1 VTYTGPAQ
9 RDSTLEELK
18 KALTEAGIA
27 YGVVNP
33 VQQLSHHAQL
43 RRWPMTVNGA
53 DVDVIAPPLQ
63 NPFDDGY
70 FRPVPAIG
78 EHTGTIRK
86 MTCDGDPLG
95 ADAR

>member
-1 VTYTGPAQ
+1 
-9 RDSTLEELK
+9 
-18 KALTEAGIA
+18 
-27 YGVVNP
+27 
-33 VQQLSHHAQL
+33 
-43 RRWPMTVNGA
+43 MTVNGA